1 MYEETET
8 PLRELARS
16 EPLLE
21 RARLMTDAPGPNAPN
36 GLKMIRVVS
45 VDTATDRAVLD
56 VHFYNLNYLP
66 LILNRYNTN
75 NSRAKS
81 IFPISGGTRVRAG
94 AAAGQVQVMST
105 PSPPLAITIPDNTKP
120 IVRIIVS
127 PIGDYSTYTLGVSAS
142 AVPGSLFDPLFS
154 EIRFKFRPGCF
165 NNNCA
170 PEWDPA
176 LPPFDEPVIDYQA
189 KDYNS
194 FRQTMI
200 AAMSQRVPEWEATS
214 EADLDMVIAELFSVA
229 ADELSDYQ
237 DRVMNEAYLASS
249 RKRVSIARH
258 SRLMDY
264 HIHQGS
270 QASTWLALE
279 IGHDG
284 AGQKSFQL
292 KPGLRVW
299 TGAIEE
305 KTTVDFL
312 SKYESTQVVHQ
323 YLNSMMLYSWPSTS
337 GSDTITTLKAGS
349 TRADLKLYQRLYPGD
364 SLAPIEITTQA
375 AADEIRDLIRTGRVR
390 QLLIQEHLNP
400 KTGFHP
406 GRNPAKRQLVRLI
419 PSGAESV
426 HDPITNQ
433 WMVRVRWDKRDALQ
447 QDYCFHVDCPAN
459 EPGLAQ
465 GEVEFVS
472 LFHGNLI
479 EVFHGLQQ
487 KTIFR
492 EEGEQLSNNP
502 LAPLEFHYERT
513 RFGEPARW
521 GVICRLPEVALAYM
535 QTKPGGLVPPVSTLK
550 IEVLAPGAAVDTW
563 DEVPSFIHSDDS
575 SENGDHFVV
584 ETDENRRS
592 VIRFGNGRNGRELP
606 DGSVVTCTYQHGLPL
621 EGNVGYDR
629 IVNFDPVTVK
639 TDPAAPA
646 LTLRRCWNPF
656 DVRNGVDREPV
667 ATIIR
672 RVPEAYRY
680 RQLRAVT
687 LADYVARAEE
697 IEGVSRAAARYAWT
711 GSWRTVRVTI
721 DPVGTNELS
730 YELRKT
736 VADYLNAVRLI
747 GEDLEIRPPIFVP
760 LEIKVVLCAEPHV
773 WAEDIRFVLEQ
784 EFSTG
789 WTPDGRK
796 GFFHPD
802 LWTFGQPLYASQIIG
817 HAMQVRGVEHAV
829 GQKVGVA
836 PSEKTLSVSIKRR
849 NSTVLPTD
857 SLTQLNYNEI
867 IQVMNDPDHLEQGTI
882 VFDVKGGRQ

>member
-1 MYEETET
+1 MYEEPET

-21 RARLMTDAPGPNAPN
+21 RARLMTEAPGPNAPN
-36 GLKMIRVVS
+36 GLRMIRVIS

-66 LILNRYNTN
+66 TILNRYNTN

-105 PSPPLAITIPDNTKP
+105 PSPPLAITIPDVSKA

-142 AVPGSLFDPLFS
+142 AVPASLFDPLFS

-170 PEWDPA
+170 PEWDAA
-176 LPPFDEPVIDYQA
+176 LQPFDEPVIDYMA

-200 AAMSQRVPEWEATS
+200 TRMSQRVPEWEATS
-214 EADLDMVIAELFSVA
+214 EADLDVVIAELFSVA

-284 AGQKSFQL
+284 VGQKSFEL
-292 KPGLRVW
+292 KPGLHVW
-299 TGAIEE
+299 TGATEE
-305 KTTVDFL
+305 KSTVDFL
-312 SKYESTQVVHQ
+312 SKYETTQVVHQ
-323 YLNSMMLYSWPSTS
+323 YLNSMALYSWPSTS

-349 TRADLKLYQRLYPGD
+349 TRADLKLYRRLYAYD
-364 SLAPIEITTQA
+364 SIAPIEITTQA
-375 AADEIRDLIRTGRVR
+375 AANEIRDLIRTGRVR
-390 QLLIQEHLNP
+390 QLLIEEHLNP
-400 KTGFHP
+400 KTGFQP
-406 GRNPAKRQLVRLI
+406 GRNPAKRQRLRLI

-426 HDPITNQ
+426 HDPITNE

-447 QDYCFHVDCPAN
+447 HDYCFHVDCPAN

-487 KTIFR
+487 TTIFR
-492 EEGEQLSNNP
+492 EEGEELSDNP

-513 RFGEPARW
+513 RFGEAARW
-521 GVICRLPEVALAYM
+521 GVISRLPEVALAYM

-550 IEVLAPGAAVDTW
+550 VDVLAPGAAVDTW
-563 DEVPSFIHSDDS
+563 DEVPNFIHSDDS

-606 DGSVVTCTYQHGLPL
+606 DGSIVTCTYQHGLPL
-621 EGNVGYDR
+621 DGNVGYDR
-629 IVNFDPVTVK
+629 IVNFDPATVT
-639 TDPAAPA
+639 TDPPAPA
-646 LTLRRCWNPF
+646 VTLRRCWNPF
-656 DVRNGVDREPV
+656 DVTNGIDREPV
-667 ATIIR
+667 AEIIR

-687 LADYVARAEE
+687 LADYVARAKE
-697 IEGVSRAAARYAWT
+697 IEGVSAAAARYAWT

-721 DPVGTNELS
+721 DPIGTNELS

-760 LEIKVVLCAEPHV
+760 LEIKVVLCAEPDV

-802 LWTFGQPLYASQIIG
+802 LWTFGQPLFASQIIG
-817 HAMQVRGVEHAV
+817 RAMQVRGVEHAV
-829 GQKVGVA
+829 GQKVGVGA
-836 PSEKTLSVSIKRR
+836 SEKTISVSIKRR